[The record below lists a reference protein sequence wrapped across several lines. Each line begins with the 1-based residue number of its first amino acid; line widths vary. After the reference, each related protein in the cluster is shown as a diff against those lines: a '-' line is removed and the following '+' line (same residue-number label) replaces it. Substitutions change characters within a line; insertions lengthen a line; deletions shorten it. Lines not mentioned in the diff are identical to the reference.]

1 MSLNQLH
8 KYLEEKD
15 VKFLFTDYFD
25 TIVHRHVHPNYTQR
39 IWAKFIIRELGLQ
52 VSIDELYFIRQES
65 LRYLS
70 KTLNRED
77 VEIPYKRLKEEIC
90 IRLINSRVLNETNKD
105 TFMSLFEQADV
116 KAESSVQYV
125 NLEVI
130 DTLKYFKSK
139 GGKIYLVSDFYG
151 SKSLFEKLLLHHGI
165 LDLFDG
171 IYSSADQE
179 KSKHSGKIYE
189 AILSD
194 LAISPNAVLM
204 IGDNKKSDYNNAI
217 KNGLNA
223 YLLPH
228 KKHLKRNKLNNF
240 GNDKKRFN
248 QVINKVYKTCHKH
261 SSIPYTEYIIFYHV
275 FVERIYQISRKDN
288 VKDLFFLS
296 REGQFLKKLFDSYQE
311 HVLLDDS
318 RKINTHYLKISRHS
332 SFQFTLNDLNLEKF
346 GYLQKHY
353 PNLSA
358 NDFLRAV
365 NCPENLRNEIISQLK
380 IDGKMVI
387 NSFFTSSIFD
397 ELKKNKAFVDYY
409 ETHRELSRNAF
420 DTYIKSFKTDIKN
433 NGITLIDIGWGGTMQ
448 ESIYKFFD
456 KKVPITGYYFGLNEI
471 YDIQPKTIRNGVIFS
486 VMPYKSYSDY
496 ILKGNTQLYE
506 QFSAADHGSVL
517 DYCLN
522 TEDWV
527 IEYHKP
533 EEKWLYNNHIK
544 DLQKEM
550 FDLHKSLLINLNFL
564 CYDQKMV
571 QDCITKLAL
580 KVGLFQSTRKLKYL
594 DTLNNGFY
602 QNIGLNK
609 VGLTYDLPKI
619 EHPKKSIINF
629 LIRPEK
635 YFRYFVKLKLMLYK
649 KNKIVAFFVPM
660 YFIYL
665 YYGFNKYIRFNVLQR
680 YFVLKFNAFK

>member
-204 IGDNKKSDYNNAI
+204 IGDNKKAI
-217 KNGLNA
+217 
-223 YLLPH
+223 
-228 KKHLKRNKLNNF
+228 
-240 GNDKKRFN
+240 
-248 QVINKVYKTCHKH
+248 
-261 SSIPYTEYIIFYHV
+261 
-275 FVERIYQISRKDN
+275 
-288 VKDLFFLS
+288 
-296 REGQFLKKLFDSYQE
+296 
-311 HVLLDDS
+311 
-318 RKINTHYLKISRHS
+318 
-332 SFQFTLNDLNLEKF
+332 
-346 GYLQKHY
+346 
-353 PNLSA
+353 
-358 NDFLRAV
+358 
-365 NCPENLRNEIISQLK
+365 
-380 IDGKMVI
+380 
-387 NSFFTSSIFD
+387 
-397 ELKKNKAFVDYY
+397 
-409 ETHRELSRNAF
+409 
-420 DTYIKSFKTDIKN
+420 
-433 NGITLIDIGWGGTMQ
+433 
-448 ESIYKFFD
+448 
-456 KKVPITGYYFGLNEI
+456 
-471 YDIQPKTIRNGVIFS
+471 TI
-486 VMPYKSYSDY
+486 MP
-496 ILKGNTQLYE
+496 
-506 QFSAADHGSVL
+506 
-517 DYCLN
+517 
-522 TEDWV
+522 
-527 IEYHKP
+527 
-533 EEKWLYNNHIK
+533 
-544 DLQKEM
+544 
-550 FDLHKSLLINLNFL
+550 
-564 CYDQKMV
+564 
-571 QDCITKLAL
+571 
-580 KVGLFQSTRKLKYL
+580 
-594 DTLNNGFY
+594 
-602 QNIGLNK
+602 
-609 VGLTYDLPKI
+609 
-619 EHPKKSIINF
+619 
-629 LIRPEK
+629 
-635 YFRYFVKLKLMLYK
+635 
-649 KNKIVAFFVPM
+649 
-660 YFIYL
+660 
-665 YYGFNKYIRFNVLQR
+665 
-680 YFVLKFNAFK
+680 